1 MDVRTASNA
10 YPRQKAWIF
19 HAGDTWN
26 ATSKLTLN
34 YGLRWDYYSPST
46 EKYDRLAFFDPNG
59 VNPSAGGR
67 LGSLAYAGTS
77 WGEASYGARYPE
89 KDFYGGFAPRLG
101 LTYALN
107 TKTLIRAGWGIFY
120 DRAFYPGW
128 GAGMAQDGFNSNVSF
143 GSSLAGVQPAFYI
156 QNGFPQDY
164 TPPPFITADFRN
176 GSSLTYRPLDG
187 NERAALAAVEPDD
200 RPRDHPG
207 LHARPRLRRQP
218 RRRACRRATSR

>member
-19 HAGDTWN
+19 HVGDTWN

-67 LGSLAYAGTS
+67 LGSLAYAGNS

-89 KDFYGGFAPRLG
+89 EDFYGGFAPRLG
-101 LTYALN
+101 VTYALN

-143 GSSLAGVQPAFYI
+143 GSSLAGVA
-156 QNGFPQDY
+156 
-164 TPPPFITADFRN
+164 
-176 GSSLTYRPLDG
+176 
-187 NERAALAAVEPDD
+187 
-200 RPRDHPG
+200 
-207 LHARPRLRRQP
+207 ARPSTSRTASPRTTP
-218 RRRACRRATSR
+218 RRRSSPRTSATARASRTGPSTATSGRARSSGT